1 MLTERQIPLEISSL
15 KGSHCRVMLGLFRYA
30 DKQGVCWP
38 GLRTLADAVPMSI
51 RAVRRAIAEMADL
64 GYLAIEKGKGLVNR
78 YRIAAK
84 FLRAMG
90 HTVHMPAIVP
100 KTQPETSLPDE
111 VDERQLAF
119 DFGRAV
125 SLSQGG
131 DCVPFVPTV
140 SPLRTEGKAI
150 ESQVSF
156 KKEEAVPFGR
166 DAPLEQ
172 PPAAKVI
179 RIADSPALKAKR
191 KEQRRQKVMRFISA
205 AYSGEELARRWT
217 GMVGADET
225 RDEQWWFDKCD
236 AEMILAKWD
245 DKAGNDGWKRLA

>member
-38 GLRTLADAVPMSI
+38 GLRTLAEAVPMSI
-51 RAVRRAIAEMADL
+51 RAVRRALAEMADL

-78 YRIAAK
+78 YRIAAR

-90 HTVHMPAIVP
+90 HTVHMPRIVP
-100 KTQPETSLPDE
+100 EATLPNE

-119 DFGRAV
+119 DFGRTV

-140 SPLRTEGKAI
+140 APLRTEGIAK

-156 KKEEAVPFGR
+156 KKEEAIPFGR
-166 DAPLEQ
+166 DAPLEE
-172 PPAAKVI
+172 PPAGNVVKLV
-179 RIADSPALKAKR
+179 DNPALKAKK
-191 KEQRRQKVMRFISA
+191 KEMRRQKVMRFVA
-205 AYSGEELARRWT
+205 AVYSGEESERRWN
-217 GMVGADET
+217 GMMGLDDV

-236 AEMILAKWD
+236 AEMKLAKWD
-245 DKAGNDGWKRLA
+245 DVRDKHQETWQRLA

>member
-51 RAVRRAIAEMADL
+51 RAVRRALAEMAEL

-90 HTVHMPAIVP
+90 HTVQRPLAVPDPAP
-100 KTQPETSLPDE
+100 PDE

-119 DFGRAV
+119 DFGMTV

-140 SPLRTEGKAI
+140 SPLRTEGKAK
-150 ESQVSF
+150 ESQESI
-156 KKEEAVPFGR
+156 KKEEAIPFGR
-166 DAPLEQ
+166 DAPLEE
-172 PPAAKVI
+172 PPRANVLK
-179 RIADSPALKAKR
+179 IADSPVLKAKK
-191 KEQRRQKVMRFISA
+191 KEQRRQKVMRFITA
-205 AYSGEELARRWT
+205 TYSGEELARRWA

-245 DKAGNDGWKRLA
+245 DIRGKAYGNGWQRLA